1 MGVFVVTFATCTQC
15 GHAHACTCAHTNIH
29 TLVYLG
35 SGFCCTCLFIFNFPI
50 LQAVCDE
57 PSEVHFERLR
67 LLERNVR
74 VLGLEGRVANNG

>member
-1 MGVFVVTFATCTQC
+1 MSLPSP
-15 GHAHACTCAHTNIH
+15 HAHNVGTHMHALVHTPTYIH
-29 TLVYLG
+29 TLVHLG
-35 SGFCCTCLFIFNFPI
+35 SGFCCTYLFTFNFPI

-74 VLGLEGRVANNG
+74 VLGLEGRAANNG